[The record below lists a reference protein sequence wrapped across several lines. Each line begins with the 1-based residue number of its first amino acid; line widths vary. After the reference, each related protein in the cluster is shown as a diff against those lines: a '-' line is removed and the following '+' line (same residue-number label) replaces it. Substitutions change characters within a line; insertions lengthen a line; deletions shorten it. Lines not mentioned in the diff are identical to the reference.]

1 MLNML
6 FCNCFLQKI
15 RERTVSGRISK
26 RAPRPY
32 PLSPIPGPPFSLRSL
47 SPTPFDACYA
57 AGYQLCACVR
67 QLKSFSV
74 DTDFIVHWSIA
85 ALKVFK
91 ENVSTN
97 FGLIAVFVKVALEI
111 TKRAQHCVWLI
122 HMLSWLIEIAQVY
135 LRLVGCRMHK
145 GHVQNEWVI
154 KTFRKHPKGS
164 KFVCTKSSLHF
175 IHNLYLLVEIQRY
188 LKSPRID
195 FCGTSY
201 NRRQAPEVYVA

>member
-6 FCNCFLQKI
+6 FCNCFLQTNRK
-15 RERTVSGRISK
+15 RTVSGRISK

-32 PLSPIPGPPFSLRSL
+32 PLSLMPGPPFPLRSP
-47 SPTPFDACYA
+47 SPTPFDACYP
-57 AGYQLCACVR
+57 GYQLCAYVR
-67 QLKSFSV
+67 QLKNFSM

-85 ALKVFK
+85 SLKVFK
-91 ENVSTN
+91 ENLSTN
-97 FGLIAVFVKVALEI
+97 FGLIAVFVKGTLEI

-188 LKSPRID
+188 LESPRID
-195 FCGTSY
+195 FCETPY
-201 NRRQAPEVYVA
+201 NRIQAPKVYVA

>member
-1 MLNML
+1 MLNLL
-6 FCNCFLQKI
+6 FSNCFLQTI
-15 RERTVSGRISK
+15 RKRTVSGRISK

-32 PLSPIPGPPFSLRSL
+32 PLSLIPGPPFPLRSL
-47 SPTPFDACYA
+47 SPTPFYACY
-57 AGYQLCACVR
+57 AGYQLCAYVR
-67 QLKSFSV
+67 QLKNFSM
-74 DTDFIVHWSIA
+74 DTDCIVHWSIA
-85 ALKVFK
+85 SLKVFK
-91 ENVSTN
+91 ENLSTN
-97 FGLIAVFVKVALEI
+97 FGLIAVFVKGTLEI

-188 LKSPRID
+188 LESPRID
-195 FCGTSY
+195 FCETPY
-201 NRRQAPEVYVA
+201 NRIQAPKVYVA

>member
-15 RERTVSGRISK
+15 RKRTVSGRISK
-26 RAPRPY
+26 RAPHPY
-32 PLSPIPGPPFSLRSL
+32 PLSLIPGPPFPLRSL
-47 SPTPFDACYA
+47 SLTPFDACN
-57 AGYQLCACVR
+57 AGYQRCAYVR
-67 QLKSFSV
+67 QLKNFSM

-91 ENVSTN
+91 ENLSTN
-97 FGLIAVFVKVALEI
+97 FVKVALEI
-111 TKRAQHCVWLI
+111 TKRTQHCVWLI
-122 HMLSWLIEIAQVY
+122 HMLSWLIEIGQVY

-188 LKSPRID
+188 LESPRID
-195 FCGTSY
+195 FCETSY